1 MAISK
6 PTILLVPG
14 AWHQPGLYQ
23 PLVKELERLSYTCL
37 TVATATVGKDS
48 HGKTWADDV
57 VAIMAVAQP
66 LFDEGKEV
74 IIIGHSYGGLP
85 TVAAT
90 KDQTTVDRASRGEI
104 GGFKQLILLAA
115 YVIPERG
122 SDLRSLGEKYPDWTE
137 WQPEYT
143 KVKLYPYLQWLPV
156 SDQNSLIEQV
166 NSPQRRSKGH
176 SLQ

>member
-1 MAISK
+1 LA
-6 PTILLVPG
+6 
-14 AWHQPGLYQ
+14 
-23 PLVKELERLSYTCL
+23 KELERLSYTCL